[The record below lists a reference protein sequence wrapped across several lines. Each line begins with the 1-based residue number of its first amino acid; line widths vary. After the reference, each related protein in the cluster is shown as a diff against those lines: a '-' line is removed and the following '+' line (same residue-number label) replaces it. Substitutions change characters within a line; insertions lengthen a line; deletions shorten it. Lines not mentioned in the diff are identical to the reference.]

1 MGDRNPKSV
10 QKQAAQKQNKAN
22 QTQKQKGAALAA
34 KQSAGNPKRG
44 K

>member
-10 QKQAAQKQNKAN
+10 QKQAAQKQSKAN
-22 QTQKQKGAALAA
+22 QAQKQKGQAIAA
-34 KQSAGNPKRG
+34 KQSPSNSKRS

>member
-10 QKQAAQKQNKAN
+10 QKQASQKQNKNDAAK
-22 QTQKQKGAALAA
+22 KQKGQAMAA
-34 KQSAGNPKRG
+34 KNAGSNSKRS

>member
-10 QKQAAQKQNKAN
+10 QKQAAQKQSKTNAA
-22 QTQKQKGAALAA
+22 QKQKGAALAA